1 MRGIRSRV
9 AKYSCSLIPPCS
21 VGIRALVE
29 EEVECYCY
37 CGKKPQNE
45 DKSGGDVG
53 CYGDGDGAWLQRT
66 HC

>member
-1 MRGIRSRV
+1 M
-9 AKYSCSLIPPCS
+9 
-21 VGIRALVE
+21 RALVE
-29 EEVECYCY
+29 EEVERYCY